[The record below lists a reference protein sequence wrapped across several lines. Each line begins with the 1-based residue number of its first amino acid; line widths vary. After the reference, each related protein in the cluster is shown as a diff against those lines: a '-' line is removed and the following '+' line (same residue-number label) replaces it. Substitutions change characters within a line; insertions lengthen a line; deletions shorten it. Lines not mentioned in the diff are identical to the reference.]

1 MAFFSGFTGER
12 AVRTW
17 VTRMHILRDLGF
29 IDIKEGP
36 NGPISYVLIFNPY
49 LVVRE
54 HHHAGRVNA
63 AFFNSLT
70 QRMIEIGA
78 QDLVVTAVA
87 PDKPR
92 ATPRRR
98 KKRKKAAMA

>member
-1 MAFFSGFTGER
+1 MR
-12 AVRTW
+12 V
-17 VTRMHILRDLGF
+17 LRDLGF

-49 LVVRE
+49 LVVRR
-54 HHHAGRVNA
+54 HHEAGQINA

-78 QDLVVTAVA
+78 QDLDTPPPEKKTAA
-87 PDKPR
+87 PRR
-92 ATPRRR
+92 AAPRRR
-98 KKRKKAAMA
+98 SRAATA